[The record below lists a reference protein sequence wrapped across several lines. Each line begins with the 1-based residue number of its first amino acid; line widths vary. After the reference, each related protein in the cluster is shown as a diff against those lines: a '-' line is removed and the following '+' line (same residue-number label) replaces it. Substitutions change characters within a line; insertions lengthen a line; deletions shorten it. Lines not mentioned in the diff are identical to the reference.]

1 MRKRWRFLEPD
12 SGLKTDLSQALGIS
26 PILAQVLLN
35 RGIRTVNEAERFL
48 NADLNELYNPYHL
61 KDMSKAVRRV
71 REAVTGSE
79 SILIFGDKDVDG
91 MTGTALLV
99 GLLRQLKAKVRYYV
113 PGSEDYGLE
122 VETIKRAASAGI
134 SLIISVDCGISNF
147 EEIKAA
153 SELGLDVVILDH
165 HEVPAV
171 LPEAWAVVDPKRKDC
186 AYPFQGLSGVGVAF
200 KFGQALVSSLDL
212 NREEINP
219 DSPQMRG
226 YLENY
231 LDLVALGTIADV
243 VPLLDEN
250 RILVKEGLKKLAETK
265 KMGLITLMRRLN
277 LNQPTTA
284 DVGWKIAPL
293 LNAAGR
299 RNEAGLGV
307 ELLITKGAGRASEIV
322 DRLVQLNEE
331 RKEQLSE
338 TLSKVAMEITGEVD
352 ENIIIIASPSCDRS
366 LTGLVA
372 NRLKDQ
378 FSRPVVVLTTEKEA
392 KGSGRSIDAFDL
404 TEVLPQCKDLLSKY
418 GGHKKAAGLSL
429 PFQNIEPFKEK
440 MKDLARARLNPND
453 LIPEVPIEARINLS
467 DVSFDL
473 VEELAKLAPFGTDN
487 PEPIF
492 SSLGLR
498 NLEAEKIGSD
508 QSHLRLRL
516 KDKGDIITALGWK
529 MGELAPLVWKSDRCD
544 LAFKIEINSWGGKE
558 ELRLNLEDVRA
569 SATKTSSS

>member
-1 MRKRWRFLEPD
+1 MKQKKWRFLKPD
-12 SGLKTDLSQALGIS
+12 PGLKTELSQALNIS
-26 PILAQVLLN
+26 PLLAQILLN
-35 RGIRTVNEAERFL
+35 RGIRTVSAADKFL
-48 NADLNELYNPYHL
+48 NANLSDLYNPYHL

-71 REAVTGSE
+71 REAIARSE

-91 MTGTALLV
+91 ITGTALLV
-99 GLLRQLKAKVRYYV
+99 RLLRQLEAKVRYYV
-113 PGSEDYGLE
+113 PGSEDYGLD

-134 SLIISVDCGISNF
+134 SLIISVDCGVSNF
-147 EEIKAA
+147 EEIKTA
-153 SELGLDVVILDH
+153 SELGLDAVILDH

-171 LPEAWAVVDPKRKDC
+171 LPKALAVVDPKQKDC
-186 AYPFQGLSGVGVAF
+186 PYPFQGLSGVGIAF

-212 NREEINP
+212 NREEVIL
-219 DSPQMRG
+219 DSPKMRY

-231 LDLVALGTIADV
+231 LDLTALGTIADV

-250 RILVKEGLKKLAETK
+250 RLLVKEGLEKLGETK
-265 KMGLITLMRRLN
+265 KVGLVTLLRRLN

-299 RNEAGLGV
+299 KNEAGLGV
-307 ELLITKGAGRASEIV
+307 ELLITQGAKRASEIV

-331 RKEQLSE
+331 RKEQLSI
-338 TLSKVAMEITGEVD
+338 TLSKVALEINREVN
-352 ENIIIIASPSCDRS
+352 ENIIIIASPYCDRS

-378 FSRPVVVLTTEKEA
+378 FKRPVVVLTTEEEA

-404 TEVLPQCKDLLSKY
+404 TEILPQCKDLLSKY

-429 PFQNIEPFKEK
+429 PFRNIEAFKEK
-440 MKDLARARLNPND
+440 MQALARAHLNQDD
-453 LIPEVPIEARINLS
+453 LVPEVPIEAQINLS
-467 DVSFDL
+467 DVSFNL
-473 VEELAKLAPFGTDN
+473 VEELSRLAPFGTDN

-498 NLEAEKIGSD
+498 TLEAEKIGSD
-508 QSHLRLRL
+508 QSHLRLRV

-529 MGELAPLVWKSDRCD
+529 MGELAPLVWESDRCD

-569 SATKTSSS
+569 AGN